1 MLLLDCYISFNL
13 IKMKRMTAK
22 NDLKV
27 RGLTQSQKDF
37 LYDYAQKNLGCK
49 SRSKAILHLVNEKM
63 PKDKQVIQ
71 GGLIQQNGESKERIQ
86 ISLRKNDYDLL
97 KAITE
102 EEDTSMQYYI
112 ISLIL
117 KDLYNHKRLNG
128 KELEL
133 LRQSNYQLY
142 KIGVNLN
149 QIAKAMNAGEEKEL
163 AIEQLTEFINS
174 HVEQVKILLNN
185 TLERY

>member
-1 MLLLDCYISFNL
+1 MSDQNVLY
-13 IKMKRMTAK
+13 
-22 NDLKV
+22 V
-27 RGLTQSQKDF
+27 RGVSKKQKDF
-37 LYDYAQKNLGCK
+37 LYDYAQEELGCS
-49 SRSKAILHLVNEKM
+49 SRNKAVLHLVNEKM
-63 PKDKQVIQ
+63 GASYDSERNTTTRNNVD
-71 GGLIQQNGESKERIQ
+71 NKELKARVQ
-86 ISLRKNDYDLL
+86 LSLRQTDYQAL
-97 KAITE
+97 KEITE
-102 EEDTSMQYYI
+102 QQDTSVQYYI

-163 AIEQLTEFINS
+163 AIEQLIELINS

-185 TLERY
+185 TLEKY

>member
-1 MLLLDCYISFNL
+1 ME
-13 IKMKRMTAK
+13 KK

-27 RGLTQSQKDF
+27 RGLSQKQKDF
-37 LYDYAQKNLGCK
+37 LYDYAQSQLGSK
-49 SRSKAILHLVNEKM
+49 SRSKAILHLINEKM
-63 PKDKQVIQ
+63 PKDKQTIQ
-71 GGLIQQNGESKERIQ
+71 GKFIQQNDESKERIQ
-86 ISLRKNDYDLL
+86 LSLRKTDYDLL
-97 KAITE
+97 KAIAE

-163 AIEQLTEFINS
+163 EIEQLMEFIDS
-174 HVEQVKILLNN
+174 HVENVKVLLNN
-185 TLERY
+185 TMEKY

>member
-1 MLLLDCYISFNL
+1 MILAVVME
-13 IKMKRMTAK
+13 KK

-27 RGLTQSQKDF
+27 RGLSQKQKDF
-37 LYDYAQKNLGCK
+37 LYDYAQAQLGSK
-49 SRSKAILHLVNEKM
+49 SRSKAILHLINEKM
-63 PKDKQVIQ
+63 PKDKQTIQ
-71 GGLIQQNGESKERIQ
+71 GKFIQQNDESKERIQ
-86 ISLRKNDYDLL
+86 LSLRKTDYDLL
-97 KAITE
+97 KAIAE

-149 QIAKAMNAGEEKEL
+149 QIAKAINAGEEKEL
-163 AIEQLTEFINS
+163 EIEQLIEFIDS
-174 HVEQVKILLNN
+174 HVENVKVLLNN
-185 TLERY
+185 TMEKY